1 MDFGLHGFSYCR
13 RVYQP
18 SPLHF
23 AELGEGSPIVL
34 LHPGPGLDGSVFLP
48 GVERLAAA
56 GHRVILADLPG
67 NGRSPA
73 GEWTLAG
80 QAAAVQGLAESLDLR
95 DWTLYGHSFGG
106 HIAAQHLVSFPDAAA
121 RLILACTD
129 VDEEGPVEFDPF
141 FGMPEEVAARIR
153 VAFAH
158 EKTVQTPEECHAVW
172 LDQLPLFSDRDISAM
187 LADVVF
193 SPEAHHLRDW
203 GDLHALPA
211 LAAANKPVLAVGGTH
226 DRPFPPP
233 FAQRIADTAP
243 QGELLLVDGGHFPF
257 AEDPETYWTAVAG
270 WLSRTS

>member
-1 MDFGLHGFSYCR
+1 
-13 RVYQP
+13 VYQP

-23 AELGEGSPIVL
+23 VELGEGVPIVL

-56 GHRVILADLPG
+56 GHRVILPDLPG

-73 GEWTLAG
+73 GAWTLAG
-80 QAAAVQGLAESLDLR
+80 QAAAVQALAEALELR

-106 HIAAQHLVSFPDAAA
+106 HVAAQHLVSFPDAAA
-121 RLILACTD
+121 RWILACTD

-141 FGMPEEVAARIR
+141 FGLPEDVAARVR

-172 LDQLPLFSDRDISAM
+172 LDQLPLFSDMDISEM
-187 LADVVF
+187 LGDVVF
-193 SPEAHHLRDW
+193 QPEAHHLRDW

-211 LAAANKPVLAVGGTH
+211 LAATTKPVLAIGGTH

-243 QGELLLVDGGHFPF
+243 QGELLLVNGGHFPF
-257 AEDPETYWTAVAG
+257 AERPEAYWTAVAE
-270 WLSRTS
+270 WLSRTN